1 VRLVPGLPPEGA
13 DGVTG
18 LDAIALR
25 LLPYLLVAAR
35 NSWIS
40 RRRQAIYD
48 LDRARELRLWSDRV
62 PAPPSPHEEAVG
74 QQTRRAAEAALLDL
88 PLPLREALLLVAAL
102 GLEPS
107 EAAGILDISP
117 ENLRQRLSRARARL
131 AERLEREP

>member
-1 VRLVPGLPPEGA
+1 M
-13 DGVTG
+13 
-18 LDAIALR
+18 
-25 LLPYLLVAAR
+25 
-35 NSWIS
+35 
-40 RRRQAIYD
+40 
-48 LDRARELRLWSDRV
+48 
-62 PAPPSPHEEAVG
+62 G